1 MIQLLL
7 RNNSSYL
14 HARHCPKGFT
24 HINCILRWVLLVSL
38 FYG

>member
-14 HARHCPKGFT
+14 CAKHCPKGFT
-24 HINCILRWVLLVSL
+24 RINCILITA
-38 FYG
+38 F